1 MNNND
6 DQSSFRETILLT
18 AVMGDHTADTVC
30 GNSTAPS
37 TAQGDS
43 CQAIAI
49 QPAAPRAAGPE
60 HANNPPPPASTTS
73 APVPAPAAP
82 PAPERGADS
91 LGQPPPRRA
100 PPPPSSAREPP
111 SPPRRP
117 PDPRV
122 PPEPGDALGQGFRNW
137 PYTEGDRR

>member
-1 MNNND
+1 MSSERLALASTSDDSTYSPQHHHNHAMNNND

-18 AVMGDHTADTVC
+18 AVMGDHTATNGDTT
-30 GNSTAPS
+30 TAPS

-49 QPAAPRAAGPE
+49 QPAAPRAGRPE

-82 PAPERGADS
+82 P
-91 LGQPPPRRA
+91 
-100 PPPPSSAREPP
+100 
-111 SPPRRP
+111 
-117 PDPRV
+117 
-122 PPEPGDALGQGFRNW
+122 
-137 PYTEGDRR
+137 